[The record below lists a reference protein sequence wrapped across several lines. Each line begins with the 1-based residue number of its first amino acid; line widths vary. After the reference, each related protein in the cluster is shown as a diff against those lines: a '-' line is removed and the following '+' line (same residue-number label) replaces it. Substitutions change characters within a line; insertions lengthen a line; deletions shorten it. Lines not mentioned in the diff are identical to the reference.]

1 MPFEYFNQDRLIEI
15 AEAVITSV
23 GYEGAT
29 RSALMTGIVPLFVAA
44 LPGSLPVP
52 PMQSISLDLGVLNST
67 NRLTDGTVPL
77 KIWLRNAARFSGGKA
92 EAEPLRAALEE
103 IEILSTGA
111 PRLNVTGVAELREVV
126 VHHDDMVPHEYMRA
140 GLAAANAVAK
150 LSVIRYANGKPEL
163 GDTGEPLI
171 YLGTG
176 WLIDKALL
184 LTNHHVVNARDDSER
199 DAAEADL
206 HEQAASTTALFDYNS
221 DASSGHPVAVK
232 ELVAWDPK
240 LDYAL
245 LRIEAVERDPLQIG
259 EALAPVDNT
268 RVNLAL
274 NIIQHPDGRPK
285 KFAIRN
291 NLLTAATDT
300 ELRYFTDTLGGSSGS
315 PVLDDRWRVVGL
327 HRGAT
332 RVRDV
337 KFNGQSVAYVNVGSQ
352 LSAIKRDLLLRYAGH
367 IPELG
372 I

>member
-1 MPFEYFNQDRLIEI
+1 MAFEYFSQERITEI
-15 AEAVITSV
+15 ADAVITSV

-29 RSALMTGIVPLFVAA
+29 RAAMMTGIAPLFIAA

-52 PMQSISLDLGVLNST
+52 PSQSVSLDLGVLNST
-67 NRLTDGTVPL
+67 NRLVDGSVPL
-77 KIWLRNAARFSGGKA
+77 KIWLRNAARFSGGKI

-111 PRLNVTGVAELREVV
+111 PRLNVTGVSELREIV
-126 VHHDDMVPHEYMRA
+126 VHHDDMVPYEYMRA
-140 GLAAANAVAK
+140 GLAAAGSIAK
-150 LSVIRYANGKPEL
+150 LSVVRHAGGEPQL
-163 GDTGEPLI
+163 GDNGEPLI

-176 WLIDKALL
+176 WLIDKELL
-184 LTNHHVVNARDDSER
+184 LTNHHVVNARDDGER
-199 DAAEADL
+199 DAAETDL
-206 HEQAASTTALFDYNS
+206 LKQAASTTALFDYNS
-221 DASSGHPVAVK
+221 DASPGHPVSVK
-232 ELVAWDPK
+232 GLVAWEAK

-245 LRIEAVERDPLQIG
+245 LRIAPIDREPLQIG
-259 EALAPVDNT
+259 DELRPTNNI
-268 RVNLAL
+268 RVNIAL

-291 NLLTAATDT
+291 NLLTGATDT

-352 LSAIKRDLLLRYAGH
+352 LSAIKRDLLQRYAGH